1 MVAELSVAG
10 LSQGGDRQI
19 SKFCENIVIFPFS
32 PQILTSM
39 EHQNLKN
46 HKIARSIEK
55 YIPNTHPYRFI
66 WSTEQFGAPQPMFT
80 GSRRILQNLIKN
92 EGLYKETQCKWAG
105 SVFKINKLW
114 ETEAGEP
121 QTAQLTI

>member
-19 SKFCENIVIFPFS
+19 SKFCENIVIFTFS
-32 PQILTSM
+32 LQILTSM

-80 GSRRILQNLIKN
+80 GSRRILQNLVKN
-92 EGLYKETQCKWAG
+92 EGLYKETQCKRLG
-105 SVFKINKLW
+105 PFSKSTNFGKQRLGIPKL
-114 ETEAGEP
+114 
-121 QTAQLTI
+121 LR